1 MTRLAIA
8 AAAAIWAAFLMPTA
22 AAQQMACAPRSV
34 VVKALSSAEHNEE
47 VIARGIIDGRMFE
60 LWRSPK
66 GTFSA
71 TLTHADNGMTCL
83 IASGTSLHPVGPV
96 LKAPAL

>member
-1 MTRLAIA
+1 MSSVEK
-8 AAAAIWAAFLMPTA
+8 PG
-22 AAQQMACAPRSV
+22 APRAA